1 MMQSNSDEI
10 APIIRPS
17 SRVVVIDDADRVF
30 LFAGTNDEDHRFWY
44 PPGGAIELG
53 ESPEETARR
62 ELREETG
69 LAGVVLQGEVG
80 RRDVV
85 VSWGGVRYDCRERW
99 YFARTPVY
107 DVDTSGMADDEQTM
121 ISEYRWWSV
130 DELAATSDRVVPA
143 DLATLVQDLIRHG
156 APEQPIVLGR

>member
-17 SRVVVIDDADRVF
+17 SRVVVIDDAERVF

-99 YFARTPVY
+99 YFA
-107 DVDTSGMADDEQTM
+107 
-121 ISEYRWWSV
+121 
-130 DELAATSDRVVPA
+130 
-143 DLATLVQDLIRHG
+143 
-156 APEQPIVLGR
+156 